1 VRIGWYPSGYVFFRR
16 PFLWV
21 YAKIW
26 YWLGW

>member
-1 VRIGWYPSGYVFFRR
+1 VRVGWHPSGYVFFRR

-21 YAKIW
+21 YTKVW